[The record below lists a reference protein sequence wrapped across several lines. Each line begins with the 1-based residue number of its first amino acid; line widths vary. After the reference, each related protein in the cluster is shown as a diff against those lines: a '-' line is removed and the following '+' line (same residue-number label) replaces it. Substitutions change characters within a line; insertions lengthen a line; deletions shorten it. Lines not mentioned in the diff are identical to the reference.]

1 MSDSTYID
9 DWTYID
15 DETALTWKSIFVSVL
30 QDLQEP
36 NEDIHFSCVN
46 IYSSLH
52 MYIPSKSTPKELSRE
67 TTVYEK
73 K

>member
-46 IYSSLH
+46 IYIFKFAYVHTLQ
-52 MYIPSKSTPKELSRE
+52 SKEFSRE